1 MAHTVPSEDWNQLE
15 KLLNTLDLRSL
26 VEEQETVVVTANES
40 VGGVLATL
48 ATHSILSAPVYDPST
63 NSFLGLVDILDLV
76 AFLCSLSNWLRGG
89 TNKQQLD
96 LGVLQ
101 KRFSSL
107 EEEHLSNIK
116 ATSVRDVINMAATER
131 TMWAPISVST
141 PPQTV
146 IKLLADPNLQR
157 LPVTEDD
164 GDRFLGIV
172 TQSDIIKWLDDHKED
187 IPKALKEV
195 KVRDLTT
202 PLSEDVPK
210 LSCDATMIEAF
221 MKMEL
226 HRISALPV
234 VDSQGFLKG
243 NISASDIKKLNISP
257 SDGPENMLG
266 KLLTSVSSC
275 FASPLLACSLDHC
288 LNELFSS
295 IVAERIHQ
303 VWIVD
308 SNMVTVG
315 AINLCHILAQFI
327 PPTPERFYS
336 Y

>member
-1 MAHTVPSEDWNQLE
+1 M
-15 KLLNTLDLRSL
+15 
-26 VEEQETVVVTANES
+26 
-40 VGGVLATL
+40 
-48 ATHSILSAPVYDPST
+48 
-63 NSFLGLVDILDLV
+63 GL
-76 AFLCSLSNWLRGG
+76 
-89 TNKQQLD
+89 
-96 LGVLQ
+96 
-101 KRFSSL
+101 
-107 EEEHLSNIK
+107 
-116 ATSVRDVINMAATER
+116 
-131 TMWAPISVST
+131 IS
-141 PPQTV
+141 
-146 IKLLADPNLQR
+146 
-157 LPVTEDD
+157 
-164 GDRFLGIV
+164 
-172 TQSDIIKWLDDHKED
+172 
-187 IPKALKEV
+187 KALKEV

-234 VDSQGFLKG
+234 VDSQGNLKNISLTRPISHDEWSKGFLKG

-295 IVAERIHQ
+295 IVAERCVWEQHHFGKTHSIQKNNRIHQ